1 MMEECRPRVYRA
13 ACLLLDDPHEA
24 EDITQKVFVR
34 AWRGWGRFEGRSK
47 AFSWLYTILVREC
60 ARHRRYSGWL
70 LFRKQ
75 GQAPGDVLD
84 REPEAGANPR
94 ESAATRDE
102 CVVIRGLLRALSPK
116 LREVLVLRYI
126 EDCSVPEIARVLDVP
141 EGTVKSR
148 LNYALQRAAERWNRE
163 GDHEPGT
170 R

>member
-1 MMEECRPRVYRA
+1 MAEECRPRVYRA

-24 EDITQKVFVR
+24 EDVTQKVFVR
-34 AWRGWGRFEGRSK
+34 AWRSWGRFEGRSQ
-47 AFSWLYTILVREC
+47 AFSWLYTILIREC

-75 GQAPGDVLD
+75 GQPSGYALD
-84 REPEAGANPR
+84 HEPDAGATPS
-94 ESAATRDE
+94 ESATARDE
-102 CVVIRGLLRALSPK
+102 CVAIRGLLRALSPK

-126 EDCSVPEIARVLDVP
+126 EDCSVPAIAYVLGVP

-148 LNYALQRAAERWNRE
+148 LNYALQRAAERWSRG
-163 GDHEPGT
+163 GDNEPGA